1 VRSIGRQLGLG
12 LIAILLVTVV
22 LVGQGSVWLFDQAL
36 RGYLT
41 TVLQRETDSLLS
53 AVRPGPDGPYLDAAR
68 VDPDYQRLYSG
79 RYFVID
85 AGERWRSRS
94 LWDTRLPLDAEGLH
108 NTLVAGP
115 DNQQLLVWSGQY
127 ELLQQPVQIS
137 VAIDYLPLLKAF
149 DRTRWLIWGLGV
161 LAILISLLVQQWL
174 LRRAL
179 SPLRRARRE
188 LAEWH
193 VGKRL
198 QLSEEVPEELQPLVT
213 EINHLGRQVE
223 QIIKRSRS
231 GQADLG
237 HALKTPLAVLETLLR
252 ESAGDLSNEKLRAL
266 ETQLGAIRAQMER
279 ALQRARLAPESQ
291 AGRRFNA
298 KEDLPWLLESLQRIH
313 GEAVHVQTTL
323 HPRAATDWPFERED
337 MLELL
342 GNLLDNACKWAG
354 SEVHFE
360 CSLDQQALTLSVSD
374 DGPGVSEDEH
384 ERILRRG
391 QRLDQTV
398 NGQGLGLA
406 IVGDLVEVYRG
417 QLVLGKATL
426 GGLKVT
432 VVLPWQS

>member
-1 VRSIGRQLGLG
+1 MKSIARQLGLG
-12 LIAILLVTVV
+12 LITILLVTVV

-41 TVLQRETDSLLS
+41 TVLERETDSLLTALRS
-53 AVRPGPDGPYLDAAR
+53 GPDGLYLDVQR
-68 VDPDYQRLYSG
+68 IDPDYQRLYSG
-79 RYFVID
+79 RYFVVD

-94 LWDTRLPLDAEGLH
+94 LWDTRLPLDADGLH
-108 NTLVAGP
+108 NTLVEGP
-115 DNQQLLVWSGQY
+115 DNQQLLVWSAQY
-127 ELLQQPVQIS
+127 ELAQQPVHIS
-137 VAIDYLPLLKAF
+137 VAINYLPLLESF
-149 DRTRWLIWGLGV
+149 DRARWLIWGLGGI
-161 LAILISLLVQQWL
+161 AILISLVVQQWL

-179 SPLRRARRE
+179 RPLRRVRGE

-198 QLSEEVPEELQPLVT
+198 QLSEEVPEELQPLVL

-237 HALKTPLAVLETLLR
+237 HALKTPLAVVETLLG
-252 ESAGDLSNEKLRAL
+252 ETASSMPADKLQAIQA
-266 ETQLGAIRAQMER
+266 QLTSIRGQMER

-291 AGRRFNA
+291 AGRRFSVS
-298 KEDLPWLLESLQRIH
+298 EDLPWLLESLDRIYADRVRMKTIIH
-313 GEAVHVQTTL
+313 PHAEA
-323 HPRAATDWPFERED
+323 DWPFERED

-342 GNLLDNACKWAG
+342 GNLLDNACKWAQ
-354 SEVHFE
+354 SQVLLE
-360 CSLDQQALTLSVSD
+360 CDLDGGGVILCVSD
-374 DGPGVSEDEH
+374 DGPGVPEDER
-384 ERILRRG
+384 ERVLRRG

-417 QLVLGKATL
+417 QMLLDKAAL
-426 GGLKVT
+426 GGLQVKIS
-432 VVLPWQS
+432 LPWRN